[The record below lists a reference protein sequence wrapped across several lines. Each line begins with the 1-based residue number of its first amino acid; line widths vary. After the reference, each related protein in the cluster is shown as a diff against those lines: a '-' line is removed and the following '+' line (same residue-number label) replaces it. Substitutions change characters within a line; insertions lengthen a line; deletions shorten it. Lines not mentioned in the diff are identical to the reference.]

1 MDQKERGIFV
11 FLEKFRG
18 CLLYPEEKENVFAQ
32 PDGQNGARSS
42 LGMARPYEQS
52 MSRAKLV

>member
-18 CLLYPEEKENVFAQ
+18 CLLYPEEKENVFVL
-32 PDGQNGARSS
+32 PN
-42 LGMARPYEQS
+42 EQS
-52 MSRAKLV
+52 